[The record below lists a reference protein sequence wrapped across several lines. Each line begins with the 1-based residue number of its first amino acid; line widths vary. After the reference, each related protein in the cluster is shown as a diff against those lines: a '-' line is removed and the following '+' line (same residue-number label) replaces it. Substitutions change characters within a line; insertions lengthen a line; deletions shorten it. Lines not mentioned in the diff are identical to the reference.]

1 MYSHPNLLNEMI
13 NLSIVVPCYNE
24 QEVLRETTR
33 QLSELIDR
41 LISSEKIESSDIIY
55 VDDGSKDATWS
66 IIEELQVKNSYVH
79 GIKLAHNV
87 GHQNAL
93 WAGMEYSADKY
104 NAIVSIDADLQDD
117 IDAIEQ
123 MVEAYHDGCEVV
135 FGVRKERKTDTFFKR
150 QTALGFYRL
159 MQHMGVDIVYNHADF
174 RLISQR
180 VAKELMNYPERNMFL
195 RGMVK
200 GLGYKTKEVYYDR
213 KERFAGESK
222 YPLRKM
228 INFALDGITSFSI
241 QPLRLITTFEFIVVL
256 LSVVAGIYALVAYIT
271 GAAVA
276 GWTSMLIS
284 LWFIGGAILLSMGVI
299 GEYIGKIYK
308 EVKRRPRYHLE
319 KVI

>member
-1 MYSHPNLLNEMI
+1 MSFDPNILKNKMKLN
-13 NLSIVVPCYNE
+13 IVIPCYNE
-24 QEVLRETTR
+24 EEVLRETTK
-33 QLSELIDR
+33 QLSALVGRMLQSDKID
-41 LISSEKIESSDIIY
+41 SCDIVY

-66 IIEELQVKNSYVH
+66 IIEELQATNSYVH

-93 WAGMEYSADKY
+93 WAGLEQRVDCCD
-104 NAIVSIDADLQDD
+104 AIVSIDADLQDD
-117 IDAIEQ
+117 IEAIEK
-123 MVEAYHDGCEVV
+123 MVDAYNEGYEVA

-174 RLISQR
+174 RLTSQR
-180 VAKELMNYPERNMFL
+180 VTKELMEYPERNMFI

-228 INFALDGITSFSI
+228 INFALDGITSFSV
-241 QPLRLITTFEFIVVL
+241 QPLRLISTFGFIVVL
-256 LSVVAGIYALVAYIT
+256 LSIVAAVYALVAYLT
-271 GAAVA
+271 GTAVA

-284 LWFIGGAILLSMGVI
+284 IWFIGGAILLSMGVI

-308 EVKRRPRYHLE
+308 EVKRRPRYHVE
-319 KVI
+319 KMV

>member
-1 MYSHPNLLNEMI
+1 MKLN
-13 NLSIVVPCYNE
+13 IVVPCYNE
-24 QEVLRETTR
+24 EEVLRETTR
-33 QLSELIDR
+33 RLSALIER
-41 LISSEKIESSDIIY
+41 MIAAKKISSCDIVY
-55 VDDGSKDATWS
+55 VDDGSRDTTWS
-66 IIEELQVKNSYVH
+66 IIEDLQSANSYVH

-93 WAGMEYSADKY
+93 WAGLESRVDQCD
-104 NAIVSIDADLQDD
+104 AIVSIDADLQDD
-117 IDAIEQ
+117 IEAIEQ
-123 MVEAYHDGCEVV
+123 MVDAYHEGCEVV

-159 MQHMGVDIVYNHADF
+159 MQKMGVDIVYNHADF
-174 RLISQR
+174 RLMSQR
-180 VAKELMNYPERNMFL
+180 VTKELMNYPERNMFL

-228 INFALDGITSFSI
+228 INFALDGITSFSV
-241 QPLRLITTFEFIVVL
+241 QPLRLITAFGFIVVL
-256 LSVVAGIYALVAYIT
+256 LSIIAAIYALVAYIMGT
-271 GAAVA
+271 AVA

-284 LWFIGGAILLSMGVI
+284 IWFIGGAILLSMGVI

-308 EVKRRPRYHLE
+308 EVKRRPRYHVE
-319 KVI
+319 KIV